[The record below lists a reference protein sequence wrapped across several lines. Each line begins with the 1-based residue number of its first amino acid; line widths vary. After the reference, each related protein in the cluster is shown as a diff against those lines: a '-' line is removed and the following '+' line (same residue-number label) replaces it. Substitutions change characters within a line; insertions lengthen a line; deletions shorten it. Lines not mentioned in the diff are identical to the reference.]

1 MIVRFLET
9 YTAGFDRFKGYVLGE
24 EDGIPKTPGW
34 AEEITGVPRE
44 DTVKLAR
51 DYAAL
56 KPAALCAGWAPGR
69 TAFGEQYHRAA
80 SALAAMTG
88 NIGIKGGYVSGGTGR
103 LPVGTL
109 KKFLPVPPK
118 TMPLVHVADI
128 YDALLRGKEGG
139 YPGDIKLLYIV
150 GCNLLNQLLNLN
162 KGLRALA
169 DSGVHRRP
177 RIVPDADGPVCRPHS
192 SCRPFF

>member
-1 MIVRFLET
+1 MCWEKRTEFPKPR
-9 YTAGFDRFKGYVLGE
+9 AGPRRSRGC
-24 EDGIPKTPGW
+24 
-34 AEEITGVPRE
+34 PRE
-44 DTVKLAR
+44 DILKLAR
-51 DYAAL
+51 DYARL

-103 LPVGTL
+103 MPFGAL

-128 YDALLRGKEGG
+128 TT
-139 YPGDIKLLYIV
+139 P
-150 GCNLLNQLLNLN
+150 C
-162 KGLRALA
+162 
-169 DSGVHRRP
+169 
-177 RIVPDADGPVCRPHS
+177 
-192 SCRPFF
+192 